1 MSAAGKKDRRKTIT
15 LIVNITKN
23 MGKFILILM
32 YFKTQYYNEQYYNH
46 KTPDI

>member
-1 MSAAGKKDRRKTIT
+1 MSAAGKSRRKSIT

-32 YFKTQYYNEQYYNH
+32 YFKTQYYNEQHYNH
-46 KTPDI
+46 KKPDI